1 MPIYMFSY
9 LPKFLL
15 RKIAAFIIV
24 HSKTMSERVFN
35 VLLFRIQ
42 HGNKKL
48 KVNKLTQWSGEFIVL
63 AFSTD
68 NIGAHHENFARQMKN
83 SLGQIEKVMNLSK
96 KVDIPD
102 LKEATKIRVA
112 KNESNNAWLQS
123 MIGKLQE
130 WTLFLMVFSTK
141 VLATM
146 YKQILS

>member
-1 MPIYMFSY
+1 
-9 LPKFLL
+9 
-15 RKIAAFIIV
+15 
-24 HSKTMSERVFN
+24 
-35 VLLFRIQ
+35 
-42 HGNKKL
+42 
-48 KVNKLTQWSGEFIVL
+48 
-63 AFSTD
+63 
-68 NIGAHHENFARQMKN
+68 MKN

-130 WTLFLMVFSTK
+130 WTLSSVIFSTK
-141 VLATM
+141 VSSTM